1 MIYSHQSFFRASN
14 MYFLTAL
21 IMIAATV
28 IYGVFQFQI
37 MTSMEAASLDNA
49 RTVKMLSDSL
59 QKEKTSFKTFS
70 DERAKRQKEFREKI
84 SDVLPQDE
92 NYTDLT
98 RLFDDYFANND
109 KQGNPMLQNSL
120 RFGKGAP
127 VESMP
132 SVSALPIS
140 MNVEATR
147 ENFFKFLD
155 FIKKSGS
162 LESGIRLMEVKS
174 INFSFLDAAEDT
186 KDPKQKMNFSV
197 EMIAYYQTTND

>member
-1 MIYSHQSFFRASN
+1 MIYSHQSFLRASN

-21 IMIAATV
+21 IMIAAAV
-28 IYGVFQFQI
+28 VYGVFQFQI

-59 QKEKTSFKTFS
+59 QKEKTSFKIFA

-84 SDVLPQDE
+84 SSVLPPDE

-98 RLFDDYFANND
+98 RLFDDYFADND
-109 KQGNPMLQNSL
+109 KPGNPMLQNSL

-127 VESMP
+127 VESLP

-147 ENFFKFLD
+147 ENFFNFLD
-155 FIKKSGS
+155 FIKNSGS
-162 LESGIRLMEVKS
+162 LESGVRLMEVKS

-186 KDPKQKMNFSV
+186 KDLKQKMNFSV
-197 EMIAYYQTTND
+197 EMIAYYQTSND